1 MKLSKQQLRSI
12 IKEELTKGAKPTL
25 SNLIKQ
31 GYSREDSIEYLKD
44 YEHAMSRGSEI
55 GTNVKNPSS
64 SDPNYVVV
72 KCVNNSLKMLREIK
86 KTLSGAIEGIDFIID
101 DEEDTTYDDVAQE
114 VEASVKRLYE
124 LMCGEE

>member
-1 MKLSKQQLRSI
+1 MKITKQQLRNI
-12 IKEELTKGAKPTL
+12 IKEEFNKKP
-25 SNLIKQ
+25 
-31 GYSREDSIEYLKD
+31 SIGVYGE
-44 YEHAMSRGSEI
+44 EV
-55 GTNVKNPSS
+55 GTNVKKPSEA
-64 SDPNYVVV
+64 DPNYVIV
-72 KCVNNSLKMLREIK
+72 KCVNSSLKMLREIK